1 MQLGTSTA
9 GTSAAGTSVVKT
21 SRGATSVGATSRGAT
36 SVVPRGASLEG
47 RPSFVSG
54 DERTSVFGG
63 ASAAPFGV
71 DPSLASD
78 GKDTSDDA
86 SRAAAPKPSKS

>member
-1 MQLGTSTA
+1 MQLGTSTR
-9 GTSAAGTSVVKT
+9 GTSVV
-21 SRGATSVGATSRGAT
+21 ATSRGAT
-36 SVVPRGASLEG
+36 SRGEMSVMPAGASLVG
-47 RPSFVSG
+47 FPSFVSG
-54 DERTSVFGG
+54 AERTSVFGG